1 MYQSGQVLSSNKD
14 YVYIMVNRQSASGD
28 KCSSCS
34 GSCKAGVLI
43 KAENTIDVQCGD
55 MVKIESNS
63 SSVYKAAFL
72 LYIVPLIVVII
83 GILISKKLFPVEY
96 VSALSDLIALTIG
109 LILYLLSMYIIHLY
123 CKNKSI
129 SYKIT
134 RKKLN

>member
-1 MYQSGQVLSSNKD
+1 MYQSGQVLSSDKD
-14 YVYIMVNRQSASGD
+14 YVYIMVNRQSACGD

-34 GSCKAGVLI
+34 GSCKDSVLI
-43 KAENTIDVQCGD
+43 KADNTVDVQCGD
-55 MVKIESNS
+55 LVKIESNS

-109 LILYLLSMYIIHLY
+109 LVLYLLSMYIIHLY

-134 RKKLN
+134 KKKLH